1 MRGSGCPGNLSCRPK
16 EEIDDEDKDSEVLEV
31 AAAHK
36 RVCELLKFVVGSDLD
51 EEERKPNVLM
61 ASRARFAD
69 MRITHPAHF
78 DTFVEVALVGFV
90 PVKDWRN
97 KAALVPLSKIFTVA
111 DEAFAML
118 ALENQID
125 DLVELVNK
133 EGASDSDDSS
143 GAATEKKVSKPR
155 YTKMPVKE
163 VPKSKRYRRA
173 QQMKEIVTS
182 QPADNGKNAQIVDNV
197 FQGWSPQGVYR
208 YNRLRAKV
216 AKHREH
222 ESGIECDMRNL
233 ELFKQLSDMKENDGD
248 EIQEIDEDLQGEDD
262 EFGFD
267 EFSDVVM
274 PTAV

>member
-61 ASRARFAD
+61 AARARFAD

-90 PVKDWRN
+90 SVKDWRN
-97 KAALVPLSKIFTVA
+97 KAALEPLSNIFTVA

-133 EGASDSDDSS
+133 EGASDSDDLSD
-143 GAATEKKVSKPR
+143 AATEKKVSKPR

-163 VPKSKRYRRA
+163 VPKRKKVMVMKFKKSMRIYKVKMMNLDLMNSLMLLCLLQYDAIVQSFISKRV
-173 QQMKEIVTS
+173 I
-182 QPADNGKNAQIVDNV
+182 
-197 FQGWSPQGVYR
+197 
-208 YNRLRAKV
+208 L
-216 AKHREH
+216 
-222 ESGIECDMRNL
+222 
-233 ELFKQLSDMKENDGD
+233 
-248 EIQEIDEDLQGEDD
+248 
-262 EFGFD
+262 
-267 EFSDVVM
+267 
-274 PTAV
+274 